1 MVSRR
6 LFLRG
11 SSATLWLPFLPS
23 ALPRSAWAAAP
34 ADPRRLLFWFVPNG
48 MLAENFTPTILGPQ
62 YDLPFTLEPI
72 LPIQSRV
79 TVVSGIENRAST
91 PGAGTHESCMV
102 GLMSDHS
109 LDAFSAEL
117 DGGVTIDQFAA
128 QALGPVTPFPSMQL
142 GLDEPWI
149 EGGGNLNTYYTT
161 LSWANGQTPL
171 AQLSNP
177 KTVFDRMFAGSD
189 PNLTE
194 EDVARRAE
202 LRKSLLDSVA
212 DRTAALQTKL
222 SSEDRIKLDQFTT
235 GVRELEL
242 RIDALSALQCPTP
255 DEPPSS
261 VGFVEGI
268 TVMTELMVV
277 ALQCD
282 YTRILTFATGASTSQ
297 TVYDF
302 LPGIT
307 EPHHYLSHNQS
318 TQTDSK
324 NALLTMMNWQTSM
337 WTTLCQKLAEV
348 QETSGDLLSNTLVTM
363 ISEFGDSALHIAY
376 PMVAV
381 VAGGESGGV
390 LQGQHR
396 HYGAAPHSNL
406 WWAELEYMGVDPTGF
421 GENATGMLDLTIA

>member
-23 ALPRSAWAAAP
+23 ALPRSAWGAATP
-34 ADPRRLLFWFVPNG
+34 ADPRRLLFWFIPNG
-48 MLAENFTPTILGPQ
+48 MLADNYTPTILGPN

-72 LPIQSRV
+72 LPIQPRV
-79 TVVSGIENRAST
+79 TVVSGIENRASQ
-91 PGAGTHESCMV
+91 AGLHESCMV
-102 GLMSDHS
+102 GLMSDHL
-109 LDAFSAEL
+109 LDLFSAEL
-117 DGGVTIDQFAA
+117 DGGVTVDQFAA
-128 QALGPVTPFPSMQL
+128 QALGTATPFPSMQL

-171 AQLSNP
+171 AQLTDP

-189 PNLTE
+189 PDLTE

-212 DRTAALQTKL
+212 DRTAALKARL
-222 SSEDRIKLDQFTT
+222 SPDDKFKLDQFIT

-242 RIDALSALQCPTP
+242 RIDALAELQCPTP

-282 YTRILTFATGASTSQ
+282 FTRILTFATGASTSQ

-302 LPGIT
+302 LPGVT
-307 EPHHYLSHNQS
+307 EPHHFLSHNWS

-324 NALLTMMNWQTSM
+324 NNLLSMANWQSSM
-337 WTTLCQKLAEV
+337 WTTLVEKLAEV
-348 QETSGDLLSNTLVTM
+348 QEGSGDLLSNTLVTM
-363 ISEFGDSALHIAY
+363 VSEFGDSAAHSAV

-381 VAGGESGGV
+381 LAGGDSGGIV
-390 LQGQHR
+390 QGHHR
-396 HYGAAPHSNL
+396 NYGSAPHSNL

-421 GENATGMLDLTIA
+421 GETATGTIDLTIA